1 MDSYQSTTKDISEIS
16 NATKESFI
24 FDNINDLLIDDRKD
38 ILQIIYNSQH
48 RSSLNEK
55 GNGVQIKLSD
65 LSPQIIEKIY
75 TTIIK
80 KLQDQSITF

>member
-1 MDSYQSTTKDISEIS
+1 MNSSQLTTQDISEIS
-16 NATKESFI
+16 NTVKESFI

-48 RSSLNEK
+48 RSSISEK

-65 LSPQIIEKIY
+65 LSQPIIEKIY

-80 KLQDQSITF
+80 KLQDQSINF

>member
-1 MDSYQSTTKDISEIS
+1 MDSSQSTTNDISEIS

-65 LSPQIIEKIY
+65 LSQPIIEKIY

>member
-1 MDSYQSTTKDISEIS
+1 MDSSQSTTKDISEIPVS
-16 NATKESFI
+16 VKESFI

-38 ILQIIYNSQH
+38 ILQIIYNSKH
-48 RSSLNEK
+48 RSSLKEK

-65 LSPQIIEKIY
+65 LSPSIIEKIY